1 MLKLER
7 LSFDV
12 KEEKGTKKI
21 LSNINLTVD
30 DGKFVVVTGPNGG
43 GKSTLAKLIAGIESP
58 ASGSIFMEGH
68 DITDMSISERAKN
81 GISFA
86 FQQPVVQR
94 DSSVGFA
101 PNGFW
106 QKLVI
111 WRCLRIFI

>member
-43 GKSTLAKLIAGIESP
+43 GKSTLAKLIAGIESRHP
-58 ASGSIFMEGH
+58 ALFLWKGMILP
-68 DITDMSISERAKN
+68 T
-81 GISFA
+81 
-86 FQQPVVQR
+86 
-94 DSSVGFA
+94 
-101 PNGFW
+101 
-106 QKLVI
+106 
-111 WRCLRIFI
+111 